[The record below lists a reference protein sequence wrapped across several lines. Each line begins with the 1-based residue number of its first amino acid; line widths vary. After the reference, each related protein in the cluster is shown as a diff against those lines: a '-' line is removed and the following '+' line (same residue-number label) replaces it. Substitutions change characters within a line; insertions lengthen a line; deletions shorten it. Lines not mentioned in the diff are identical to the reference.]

1 MKKLKGIGVSPGIV
15 IGKAYPYKKEG
26 LSAVKRAI
34 KKDEIEHEL
43 ALLNVAKEKTQDEV
57 YKIRGKILEEFPEGF
72 ADIFTVHLAL
82 LNDPSLLPKVK
93 KRIEEERVNAS
104 YAFSETIKE
113 VMANL
118 IFSNNKQA
126 IRMIDVIHDIS
137 EKMLHYLG
145 EREGFNLSEIHE
157 KVVLVAKNLTP
168 SETVQ
173 LSKEKVCGI
182 VCSLGG
188 QTSHAA
194 ILAQALR
201 IPAVLGV
208 HDAEN
213 TVSLGETIILDGISG
228 TVIINPTAKD
238 RQAYEEKA
246 KRAEKDTKKRESLL
260 HLPSETTDGH
270 KIKLCANIELPEEA
284 RLVKEAMAEGI
295 GLFRTEFMFI
305 ERDGM
310 PCEDEQEKVYSMV
323 AKKSHPHPV
332 TIRTLDLGGDKLSFV
347 LRQEEEN
354 PFLGLRAIR
363 FCLKYKDIFKTQ
375 LRAILRSSSQ
385 GRVRVM
391 FPMVS
396 SQEEL
401 TDALILLSVAKEEL
415 RREGIPFDEE
425 MEVGIM
431 IETPSAALT
440 ADLLAP
446 LVDFFSI
453 GTNDLIQYTMAID
466 RVNPELAYL
475 YQPLHPAILRLIKAV
490 VDVAHKND
498 ILVGMC
504 GEMAS
509 DPLYSILLLGLGLD
523 EFSVGWCAISK
534 IKEVI
539 RAVSYQEAKRL
550 AEKALLLDSAQKI
563 EALLKKNFPQELR
576 EMIRK

>member
-15 IGKAYPYKKEG
+15 IGKAYPFKKEG
-26 LSAVKRAI
+26 LAAVKRAI
-34 KKDEIEHEL
+34 KKDEIEHEM
-43 ALLNVAKEKTQDEV
+43 AILNSAKEKTRDEV
-57 YKIRGKILEEFPEGF
+57 YKIRGRILEEFPEGF
-72 ADIFTVHLAL
+72 ADIFTVHLVL
-82 LNDPSLLPKVK
+82 LDDPLLLPKVK
-93 KRIEEERVNAS
+93 KKIEEERVNAS
-104 YAFSETIKE
+104 YAFIETVKDVI
-113 VMANL
+113 ANL

-126 IRMIDVIHDIS
+126 MRMIDVIHDIS

-145 EREGFNLSEIHE
+145 ERERIELSDIQE
-157 KVVLVAKNLTP
+157 KVVLVARNLTP

-173 LSKEKVCGI
+173 LSKEKVAGI
-182 VCSLGG
+182 VCNMGG

-208 HDAEN
+208 QDVEN
-213 TVSLGETIILDGISG
+213 MVSLGDTIILDGISG
-228 TVIINPTAKD
+228 VVIVNPTAKD
-238 RQAYEEKA
+238 KQVYEEKA
-246 KRAEKDTKKRESLL
+246 KRAEKDTKKREKLL
-260 HLPSETTDGH
+260 YLPSETTDGH

-284 RLVKEAMAEGI
+284 RLVKEEMAEGI

-310 PCEDEQEKVYSMV
+310 PDEDEQEGVYSMV

-347 LRQEEEN
+347 VRQEEEN

-363 FCLKYKDIFKTQ
+363 FCLKYKNIFKTQ
-375 LRAILRSSSQ
+375 LRAILKCSSQ
-385 GRVRVM
+385 GRVRMM

-396 SQEEL
+396 SKEEL
-401 TDALILLSVAKEEL
+401 DEALLLLHTAKEEL

-431 IETPSAALT
+431 IETPSAAFT
-440 ADLLAP
+440 ADILAP

-475 YQPLHPAILRLIKAV
+475 YQPLHPAILRLIKVV
-490 VDVAHKND
+490 VDVAHKNG
-498 ILVGMC
+498 ISVGMC

-509 DPLYSILLLGLGLD
+509 DPLYSILLLGFGLD
-523 EFSVGWCAISK
+523 EFSVGWAAIPK

-539 RAVSYQEAKRL
+539 RTVSYQEAKVL

-576 EMIRK
+576 EMIKK

>member
-1 MKKLKGIGVSPGIV
+1 MKKLKGIGVSSGIV
-15 IGKAYPYKKEG
+15 IGKAYPFKKEG

-34 KKDEIEHEL
+34 KKDGVEHEM
-43 ALLNVAKEKTQDEV
+43 AILNIAKEKTRDEV
-57 YKIRGKILEEFPEGF
+57 YKIRGRILEEFGEGF

-82 LNDPSLLPKVK
+82 LDDPSLLPKVK

-104 YAFSETIKE
+104 YAFSETVKD
-113 VMANL
+113 VSANL

-145 EREGFNLSEIHE
+145 ERERIELSEIKE

-173 LSKEKVCGI
+173 LSKEKVAGI
-182 VCSLGG
+182 VCSMGG

-208 HDAEN
+208 QDIED
-213 TVSLGETIILDGISG
+213 TVLLGDTIILDGISG
-228 TVIINPTAKD
+228 VVIINPTLKD
-238 RQAYEEKA
+238 KQAYEEKA
-246 KRAEKDTKKRESLL
+246 KRAEKDIKKRERLL

-284 RLVKEAMAEGI
+284 RLVKQEMAEGI

-310 PCEDEQEKVYSMV
+310 PEENEQAEVYSMV
-323 AKKSHPHPV
+323 AKKTHPYPV
-332 TIRTLDLGGDKLSFV
+332 IIRTLDLGGDKLSFV

-363 FCLKYKDIFKTQ
+363 FCLKYPHIFKTQ
-375 LRAILRSSSQ
+375 LRAILRASSQ
-385 GRVRVM
+385 GRVKVM

-396 SQEEL
+396 SKEEL
-401 TDALILLSVAKEEL
+401 DDALLLLHTAKEEL
-415 RREGIPFDEE
+415 EREGIPFDEE
-425 MEVGIM
+425 MEVGVM

-440 ADLLAP
+440 ANILAP

-453 GTNDLIQYTMAID
+453 GTNDLIQYTIAID

-475 YQPLHPAILRLIKAV
+475 YQPLHPAILRLIKEV
-490 VDVAHKND
+490 IDVGQKNE
-498 ILVGMC
+498 IWVGMC
-504 GEMAS
+504 GGMAS
-509 DPLYSILLLGLGLD
+509 DPFYTMLLLGMGLK
-523 EFSVGWCAISK
+523 EFSIAPGVIPK

-539 RAVSYQEAKRL
+539 RAVSYQEAKGL

-563 EALLKKNFPQELR
+563 EALLKKSFPQELR

>member
-1 MKKLKGIGVSPGIV
+1 MKRLKGIGVSPGIV
-15 IGKAYPYKKEG
+15 IGKAHLFKKDG
-26 LSAVKRAI
+26 LVAVRRSI
-34 KKDEIEHEL
+34 KKDEVGLEIS
-43 ALLNVAKEKTQDEV
+43 LLNQAKEKTRDEI
-57 YKIRGKILEEFPEGF
+57 YKIRGRILEEFGKGF

-82 LNDPSLLPKVK
+82 LDDPLLLPKVK
-93 KRIEEERVNAS
+93 KRIEEDRVNAS
-104 YAFSETIKE
+104 FAFSEAVKDTIS
-113 VMANL
+113 NL

-126 IRMIDVIHDIS
+126 VRMIDILHDIS
-137 EKMLHYLG
+137 EKMLHCLE
-145 EREGFNLSEIHE
+145 ERESFTLSEIKE

-173 LSKEKVCGI
+173 LSKEKVAGI

-208 HDAEN
+208 QDAED
-213 TVSLGETIILDGISG
+213 TISSGDTIILDGISG
-228 TVIINPTAKD
+228 AVIINPTPKD
-238 RQAYEEKA
+238 RQFFEEKI
-246 KRAEKDTKKRESLL
+246 KRVEKDTKKREKLL
-260 HLPSETTDGH
+260 YLPSETTDGH

-284 RLVKEAMAEGI
+284 RLVKEEMAEGI

-305 ERDGM
+305 KRDGM
-310 PCEDEQEKVYSMV
+310 PEEDEQEEVYSMV
-323 AKKSHPHPV
+323 ARKSHPHPV
-332 TIRTLDLGGDKLSFV
+332 TIRTLDLGGDKLKFV
-347 LRQEEEN
+347 LGQEEEN

-363 FCLKYKDIFKTQ
+363 FCLKHKSIFKTQ
-375 LRAILRSSSQ
+375 LRAILRASNK
-385 GRVRVM
+385 GRIRVM

-401 TDALILLSVAKEEL
+401 TNGLVLLSEAKEEL
-415 RREGIPFDEE
+415 KRDGVPFDEK

-431 IETPSAALT
+431 IETPSAAFT

-475 YQPLHPAILRLIKAV
+475 YQPLHPAILRLIKLI
-490 VDVAHKND
+490 VDVAHKNE
-498 ILVGMC
+498 IWVGMC

-509 DPLYSILLLGLGLD
+509 DPLYTTLLLGFGLD
-523 EFSVGWCAISK
+523 EFSLTWGAIHK

-539 RAVSYQEAKRL
+539 RTVSYEEAGRL
-550 AEKALLLDSAQKI
+550 AERALLLDSAQKV
-563 EALLKKNFPQELR
+563 EALLKKNFPAELR
-576 EMIRK
+576 EMIKK